1 MSEVNETPPLGKM
14 EREAPEN
21 SVREIND
28 VLNGYFLKNSNL
40 IPKKHNEQNSKRA
53 ILVTEYSEVLSFCSF
68 NEKYSQTFSLSSP
81 HHGLD
86 SGF

>member
-14 EREAPEN
+14 EGEAPEN

-40 IPKKHNEQNSKRA
+40 ILKKHNEQNSKRA
-53 ILVTEYSEVLSFCSF
+53 IFVTEYSELFVFL
-68 NEKYSQTFSLSSP
+68 QL
-81 HHGLD
+81 
-86 SGF
+86 